1 MMDTKFT
8 TFIVFVF
15 IAAFFALEA
24 LYYWWVKRFGAESTR
39 LKNRIQQITNHD
51 LDRSAYQGILK
62 NRYADNKNSFHRL
75 LFTLP
80 LTKKLDA
87 LLLHSGELWTITKFF
102 KLTALSIFVAGV
114 VCVILNFNFAIVLM
128 VALLASLLPFF
139 YALRSKQKRL
149 DKFEE
154 QLPEAIDTICRS
166 LKAGHAFNS
175 AFTLVGEE
183 LADPIATEFRITM
196 EENNLGV
203 NINEAMQNLA
213 ERVPLTDLKFFVVAV
228 LIQRETGGNLAEIL
242 GNISNIIRERFKL
255 RRQIGVMT
263 AEGRLSAKILG
274 AMPIIMLG
282 LMATLN
288 PSYGPLMF
296 NSPSGQY
303 TLKVGAVMMLLGF
316 VWMRSI
322 INIKM

>member
-1 MMDTKFT
+1 MDTKFLI
-8 TFIVFVF
+8 FIVFVF
-15 IAAFFALEA
+15 IASFFALEA

-39 LKNRIQQITNHD
+39 LKSRIEHITSHD
-51 LDRSAYQGILK
+51 LDRNAYQGILK
-62 NRYADNKNSFHRL
+62 NRYATNQSAFNQF
-75 LFTLP
+75 LFKLS

-87 LLLHSGELWTITKFF
+87 LLLHSGELWTIGKFF
-102 KLTALSIFVAGV
+102 SMTALSAFVAGF
-114 VCVILNFNFAIVLM
+114 VCLLLNFNIAIVLLA
-128 VALLASLLPFF
+128 ALLATFIPLL
-139 YALRSKQKRL
+139 YVIRAKNKRL

-196 EENNLGV
+196 EENNLGI

-274 AMPIIMLG
+274 AMPIIML
-282 LMATLN
+282 MIMSTIN
-288 PSYGPLMF
+288 PTYAPLMF
-296 NSPSGQY
+296 NSPTGIYS
-303 TLKVGAVMMLLGF
+303 LKIAAVMMILGF
-316 VWMRSI
+316 IWMRSI

>member
-1 MMDTKFT
+1 MDSKFII
-8 TFIVFVF
+8 FIVFVF
-15 IAAFFALEA
+15 IAAFFALETF
-24 LYYWWVKRFGAESTR
+24 YYWWVKRFGAESTR

-62 NRYADNKNSFHRL
+62 NRYADNKNPFNRF
-75 LFTLP
+75 LFKLTI
-80 LTKKLDA
+80 TKKLDA
-87 LLLHSGELWTITKFF
+87 LLLHSGEFWTIAKFF
-102 KLTALSIFVAGV
+102 KLTALSAFVAGF

-128 VALLASLLPFF
+128 VALLASLLPLL
-139 YALRSKQKRL
+139 YVLRSKKKRL
-149 DKFEE
+149 DRFEE

-242 GNISNIIRERFKL
+242 HRF
-255 RRQIGVMT
+255 ID
-263 AEGRLSAKILG
+263 
-274 AMPIIMLG
+274 
-282 LMATLN
+282 
-288 PSYGPLMF
+288 
-296 NSPSGQY
+296 
-303 TLKVGAVMMLLGF
+303 
-316 VWMRSI
+316 
-322 INIKM
+322 INA

>member
-1 MMDTKFT
+1 MDTKFII
-8 TFIVFVF
+8 FVVFVF

-51 LDRSAYQGILK
+51 LDRSAYQSILK
-62 NRYADNKNSFHRL
+62 NRYADNKSPFNRF

-80 LTKKLDA
+80 LIKKLDA
-87 LLLHSGELWTITKFF
+87 LLLHSGELWTIAKFF
-102 KLTALSIFVAGV
+102 KLTALSAFVAGF

-128 VALLASLLPFF
+128 AALLASLLPLF
-139 YALRSKQKRL
+139 YVLRSKKQRL

-166 LKAGHAFNS
+166 LQAGHAFNS

-242 GNISNIIRERFKL
+242 SNISNIMRERFKL

-274 AMPIIMLG
+274 AMPIIMLVV
-282 LMATLN
+282 MVTIN
-288 PSYGPLMF
+288 PTYGPLMF
-296 NSPSGQY
+296 NSPTGQY
-303 TLKVGAVMMLLGF
+303 ALKIGAVMMLLGF

>member
-1 MMDTKFT
+1 MDTKFII
-8 TFIVFVF
+8 FIVFIF

-24 LYYWWVKRFGAESTR
+24 FYYWWVGYFGAESTR
-39 LKNRIQQITNHD
+39 LKNRIEHITSHD
-51 LDRSAYQGILK
+51 LDRNAYQGILK
-62 NRYADNKNSFHRL
+62 NRYTGNKSPFNQF
-75 LFTLP
+75 LFKLA
-80 LTKKLDA
+80 LTKKLDS
-87 LLLHSGELWTITKFF
+87 LLLHSGELWTIAKFF
-102 KLTALSIFVAGV
+102 KLTALCAIAAGI
-114 VCVILNFNFAIVLM
+114 VCVILNFNFAIVM
-128 VALLASLLPFF
+128 IAALLASLLPLF
-139 YALRSKQKRL
+139 YVLRSKKQRL

-166 LKAGHAFNS
+166 LQAGHAFNS

-274 AMPIIMLG
+274 AMPIIMLAV
-282 LMATLN
+282 MATIN
-288 PSYGPLMF
+288 PTYGPLMF
-296 NSPSGQY
+296 NSPTGIY
-303 TLKVGAVMMLLGF
+303 NLKVGAVMMILGF
-316 VWMRSI
+316 IWMRSI

>member
-1 MMDTKFT
+1 MDTKFLI
-8 TFIVFVF
+8 FIVFVF
-15 IAAFFALEA
+15 IASFFALEA

-39 LKNRIQQITNHD
+39 LKNRIEHITNHD
-51 LDRSAYQGILK
+51 LDRNAYQGILK
-62 NRYADNKNSFHRL
+62 NRYATNQSPLNQL
-75 LFTLP
+75 LFKLA

-87 LLLHSGELWTITKFF
+87 LLLHSGELWTIAKFF
-102 KLTALSIFVAGV
+102 KMTALSAFVAGF
-114 VCVILNFNFAIVLM
+114 VCILLNFNFAIVLM
-128 VALLASLLPFF
+128 AALLATLLPLM
-139 YALRSKQKRL
+139 YVLRSKNNRL
-149 DKFEE
+149 AKFEE

-196 EENNLGV
+196 EENNLGI

-274 AMPIIMLG
+274 AMPIIML
-282 LMATLN
+282 LIMSILN
-288 PSYGPLMF
+288 PTYAPLMF
-296 NSPSGQY
+296 NSPTGIYS
-303 TLKVGAVMMLLGF
+303 LKVGAAVMLLGF

>member
-8 TFIVFVF
+8 IFIVFVF

-24 LYYWWVKRFGAESTR
+24 IYYWWVKRFGVEATR
-39 LKNRIQQITNHD
+39 LKKRIEHITNHD

-62 NRYADNKNSFHRL
+62 NRYADNKNPINQF
-75 LFTLP
+75 LFTLS

-87 LLLHSGELWTITKFF
+87 LLLHSGELWTIAKFF
-102 KLTALSIFVAGV
+102 KLTALSAFIVGV
-114 VCVILNFNFAIVLM
+114 VCVIFNFNFAIVLM
-128 VALLASLLPFF
+128 IALLASLLPLF
-139 YALRSKQKRL
+139 YVIRSKQKRL

-274 AMPIIMLG
+274 AMPIVMLIIMN
-282 LMATLN
+282 ALN
-288 PSYGPLMF
+288 PTYGPLMF
-296 NSPSGQY
+296 NSPTGIY
-303 TLKVGAVMMLLGF
+303 VLKVGAVMMLMGF
-316 VWMRSI
+316 IWMRSI

>member
-1 MMDTKFT
+1 MDSKFT
-8 TFIVFVF
+8 IYIVFVF

-24 LYYWWVKRFGAESTR
+24 FYYWWVKHYGAESRR
-39 LKNRIQQITNHD
+39 LKNRIEHIINHD
-51 LDRSAYQGILK
+51 LDRSAYQSILK
-62 NRYADNKNSFHRL
+62 NRYAESKNPFYRF
-75 LFTLP
+75 LFKLS

-87 LLLHSGELWTITKFF
+87 LLLHSGELWTITRFI
-102 KLTALSIFVAGV
+102 KLTALSAFVAAV
-114 VCVILNFNFAIVLM
+114 ICLILNLNLTIAVM
-128 VALLASLLPFF
+128 VTLFASLLPLF
-139 YALRSKQKRL
+139 YVIRSKNKRL
-149 DKFEE
+149 AKFEE

-166 LKAGHAFNS
+166 LKAGHAFTS

-213 ERVPLTDLKFFVVAV
+213 QRVPLTDLKFFVVAV

-263 AEGRLSAKILG
+263 AEGRLSAKVLG

-282 LMATLN
+282 VMATVN
-288 PSYGPLMF
+288 PTYGPLMF
-296 NSPSGQY
+296 NSPTGIDS
-303 TLKVGAVMMLLGF
+303 LKVAAVMMLIGF

>member
-1 MMDTKFT
+1 MDTKFNI
-8 TFIVFVF
+8 FIVFVF

-24 LYYWWVKRFGAESTR
+24 LYYWWIKRFGAESTR
-39 LKNRIQQITNHD
+39 LRNRIEHITNHD
-51 LDRSAYQGILK
+51 LDRSDYQGILK
-62 NRYADNKNSFHRL
+62 NRYAANQNSLNRF
-75 LFTLP
+75 LFKFSLI
-80 LTKKLDA
+80 KKLDA
-87 LLLHSGELWTITKFF
+87 LLLHSGQLWTISKFF
-102 KLTALSIFVAGV
+102 KLSALSSFVAGF
-114 VCVILNFNFAIVLM
+114 VCLIFNFNSGIVAIT
-128 VALLASLLPFF
+128 ALLAVLIPFL
-139 YALRSKQKRL
+139 YVLRLKNKRL
-149 DKFEE
+149 AKFEE

-255 RRQIGVMT
+255 HRQIGVMT

-274 AMPIIMLG
+274 AMPIIMLII
-282 LMATLN
+282 MSTLN
-288 PSYGPLMF
+288 PTYGPLMF
-296 NSPSGQY
+296 SSPTGIYS
-303 TLKVGAVMMLLGF
+303 LKVAAVMMLLGF
-316 VWMRSI
+316 AWMRSI